1 MIPLMSQSE
10 IENICKTFPDEVSH
24 SKITRMLA
32 ELNLYD
38 IGTTYTKR
46 ERTTYAITRFQ
57 NLTKTNYALKR
68 IIEYISKPSYIQAN
82 QIDWCSFSLN
92 LNRQL
97 QYHGLKINNKGIL
110 ESCKKTETY
119 SEGQTRYHSL
129 QNKLST
135 LAIHP
140 KIFTLC
146 KPEILNKNYFHL
158 VFEASKVALE
168 TVRNLSGLNKD
179 GNQLIQ
185 ECFSGNL
192 PILVINQLKS
202 DTDKSE
208 QAGLKSLLHTIVYLY
223 RNPKAHE
230 LKAFSVDSEIDAI
243 TALIMIS
250 KALYLLDSC
259 HRTR

>member
-24 SKITRMLA
+24 SKITTMFA

-38 IGTTYTKR
+38 IGTTFSKPK
-46 ERTTYAITRFQ
+46 RTTAAIVRFQ
-57 NLTKTNYALKR
+57 ELTKTNYALKR
-68 IIEYISKPSYIQAN
+68 IIEYISRPSYIQAN
-82 QIDWCSFSLN
+82 QIDWYSFSLA

-97 QYHGLKINNKGIL
+97 QYHGLKINNKGML

-119 SEGQTRYHSL
+119 NEGQTRYHSL
-129 QNKLST
+129 QNKLSA

-140 KIFTLC
+140 KILTLC
-146 KPEILNKNYFHL
+146 KPEILNENYFHL
-158 VFEASKVALE
+158 VFEASKVVLE
-168 TVRNLSGLNKD
+168 TIRDLSGKNKD
-179 GNQLIQ
+179 GNQLVN
-185 ECFSGNL
+185 ECFSGNP

-202 DTDKSE
+202 DTEKSE
-208 QAGLKSLLHTIVYLY
+208 QAGLKSLLQTIVYIY

-230 LKAFSVDSEIDAI
+230 LKAFAIDSEIDAI
-243 TALIMIS
+243 TALIIIS